1 MKKKMTL
8 VRGTIEGPRKL
19 QRAVPRLDKIVP
31 LPFAFSIHE
40 EMLAFAVKLFLCAL
54 LTDAFLL

>member
-1 MKKKMTL
+1 MTL

-19 QRAVPRLDKIVP
+19 QRAVSRLDKIVP